1 MGDYR
6 LSLLIAVTLIAVL
19 SAGVATVAAATCDK
33 YTLDGDLSDWGVDL
47 TGDWSKNETWLPNS
61 GVRFLV
67 EDNKDPRYKDMNG
80 KPIGVHIRG
89 IGTDYTTYF
98 EPLVMTK
105 DGLRPEPFQGEQYD
119 LEAIYSDYDDTCLY
133 FAIVTSVPPDARG
146 DHAPGDLAL
155 DVDGNSST
163 GEYGYEYG
171 VKLGTATGL
180 SQWEIGYLPDWKVPS
195 IVLEDMP
202 TTFESYLPGGGAVGS
217 AMGVYKDIGIVDN
230 GYTNYVI
237 ELAIPLSTINTT
249 HPAAVRYHIGD
260 ACGNDRIKKI
270 PEFATL
276 AVPLL
281 MLFSTVA
288 LLYRRRQVL

>member
-19 SAGVATVAAATCDK
+19 SAGVTTVAAAVCDK
-33 YTLDGDLSDWGVDL
+33 YTIDGDLSDWGVDL
-47 TGDWSKNETWLPNS
+47 TGDWSQNDTWLPNS

-67 EDNKDPRYKDMNG
+67 EDNRDPRYDKVY
-80 KPIGVHIRG
+80 KGVHIKG
-89 IGTDYTTYF
+89 VGSSYTTYF
-98 EPLVMTK
+98 EPMVKTK
-105 DGLRPEPFQGEQYD
+105 YGLKPEPFQGEQYD

-133 FAIVTSVPPDARG
+133 FAIVTSVPPDAVG

-155 DVDGNSST
+155 DVDGNEST

-180 SQWEIGYLPDWKVPS
+180 SQWEVGYLPDWEVPT
-195 IVLEDMP
+195 IVEEDMP
-202 TTFESYLPGGGAVGS
+202 TTFGSYQPGGGAVGS
-217 AMGVYKDIGIVDN
+217 VMGVYKDIGIVDY
-230 GYTNYVI
+230 GETNYVI

-288 LLYRRRQVL
+288 LLYRRKQGFQ